1 MSAAVTL
8 QITVTDGND
17 HAPTF
22 LGLPYTVRLE
32 EGTAGPL
39 TVLVAMATDLD
50 EGSNG
55 EVEFILMG
63 GDGAPLI
70 IYTYSYALG
79 INSLILTGV
88 CVCVCVCVPVFRSV
102 WG

>member
-22 LGLPYTVRLE
+22 LNLPYVVRLE
-32 EGTAGPL
+32 EGTVGPL
-39 TVLVAMATDLD
+39 VILTAMATDLD

-55 EVEFILMG
+55 EVEFLLIE
-63 GDGAPLI
+63 GDGM
-70 IYTYSYALG
+70 
-79 INSLILTGV
+79 
-88 CVCVCVCVPVFRSV
+88 
-102 WG
+102 

>member
-22 LGLPYTVRLE
+22 LNLPYVVRLE
-32 EGTAGPL
+32 EGTVGPL
-39 TVLVAMATDLD
+39 VVLVAMATDLD

-55 EVEFILMG
+55 EVEFLLIE
-63 GDGAPLI
+63 GDGM
-70 IYTYSYALG
+70 
-79 INSLILTGV
+79 
-88 CVCVCVCVPVFRSV
+88 
-102 WG
+102 